1 MPPRERR
8 LPGRA
13 GKLTTRDYTLYP
25 STDKRLLADYHLTC
39 NGHAF
44 GYQFSPAVRRQA
56 SSEKAW
62 LITLHRAPRA
72 RPGRRASA
80 ASDAS
85 KDGLRDR
92 VPRGNRAHWSRRDN
106 SSQQSLLP
114 LDRGKVAETHLIMS
128 LSMRFTSR
136 HTVQAG
142 YEAPQLLTQKRKTIT
157 VHKRVVAITEVPST
171 VVNPFGAPVSIPRAM
186 AQAPRG
192 GPARGT
198 GRSAAIPK
206 GSPGPSVTPGCS
218 WWCAPRQGFRGRRNP
233 GRVPATLRRAQGWG
247 LSAAEWRSPLSV
259 PPQGPQLSPAG
270 RRSFLPSSS
279 GAFKFSPR
287 LAEARGRGAEGGTA
301 ACPKLAL
308 LGFAGEAANVTS
320 GAVPEWSVP

>member
-1 MPPRERR
+1 MH
-8 LPGRA
+8 
-13 GKLTTRDYTLYP
+13 T
-25 STDKRLLADYHLTC
+25 
-39 NGHAF
+39 
-44 GYQFSPAVRRQA
+44 
-56 SSEKAW
+56 
-62 LITLHRAPRA
+62 
-72 RPGRRASA
+72 
-80 ASDAS
+80 
-85 KDGLRDR
+85 
-92 VPRGNRAHWSRRDN
+92 
-106 SSQQSLLP
+106 
-114 LDRGKVAETHLIMS
+114 THLIMS

-247 LSAAEWRSPLSV
+247 ALCCRVAKPALGAPARTAAESGRPPLFPAVFFGCLQVFPPLGRS
-259 PPQGPQLSPAG
+259 QRKG
-270 RRSFLPSSS
+270 
-279 GAFKFSPR
+279 
-287 LAEARGRGAEGGTA
+287 GAEGGTA